1 MRLFSI
7 NVINPYPENNERK
20 MLNMTIHLSG
30 RNADVFGKITHVNE
44 PIAEIKRGILKIINL
59 DLINTTIPKRKKIT
73 YITKNRTIRF
83 SGLYISLI
91 ELLDPT
97 IFRLYPILS

>member
-7 NVINPYPENNERK
+7 NVINPYPENSERK

-44 PIAEIKRGILKIINL
+44 PIAEIKRGILKIINF
-59 DLINTTIPKRKKIT
+59 DLIKPTIPEGNKNALV
-73 YITKNRTIRF
+73 TKNRTIRF
-83 SGLYISLI
+83 IGL
-91 ELLDPT
+91 
-97 IFRLYPILS
+97 

>member
-7 NVINPYPENNERK
+7 NVINPYPENSERK

-44 PIAEIKRGILKIINL
+44 PIAEIKRGILKIINF
-59 DLINTTIPKRKKIT
+59 DLIKPTIPEGNKNT
-73 YITKNRTIRF
+73 LVTKNRTIRF
-83 SGLYISLI
+83 IGL
-91 ELLDPT
+91 
-97 IFRLYPILS
+97 